1 MRASFLLVVLL
12 PPLAGCGSDPYKVA
26 PVSGT
31 VSVNG
36 KPLANA
42 SVTFAPV
49 AVAGTM
55 EPGPSSAGT
64 TDANGRYTL
73 ALIGKSGK
81 GAVVGKHKVRI
92 SIREDAD
99 PSNDDPV
106 KVQQLPMKYNAQTTL
121 EFDVPAGGTEK
132 ADFALKTP

>member
-1 MRASFLLVVLL
+1 MRPSFLLVLLL
-12 PPLAGCGSDPYKVA
+12 PPLAGCGGDPYKVA

-31 VSVNG
+31 VTLNG
-36 KPLANA
+36 KPLANT

-49 AVAGTM
+49 AAGGAM

-64 TDANGRYTL
+64 TDADGRYTL
-73 ALIGKSGK
+73 TLIGKDGR

-92 SIREDAD
+92 SVREEAD
-99 PSNDDPV
+99 VSDDNPV

-121 EFDVPAGGTEK
+121 EFDVPADGTDK
-132 ADFALKTP
+132 ADFALKVP

>member
-1 MRASFLLVVLL
+1 MRPSFLLVLLL

-31 VSVNG
+31 VTLNG
-36 KPLANA
+36 KPLANT

-49 AVAGTM
+49 AAAGTI

-64 TDANGRYTL
+64 TDADGRFTL
-73 ALIGKSGK
+73 TLIGKDGK

-92 SIREDAD
+92 SIREEAD
-99 PSNDDPV
+99 VSDDTPV
-106 KVQQLPMKYNAQTTL
+106 KVQQLPMKYNAQTML
-121 EFDVPAGGTEK
+121 EFDVPADGTDK
-132 ADFALKTP
+132 ADFDLKVP